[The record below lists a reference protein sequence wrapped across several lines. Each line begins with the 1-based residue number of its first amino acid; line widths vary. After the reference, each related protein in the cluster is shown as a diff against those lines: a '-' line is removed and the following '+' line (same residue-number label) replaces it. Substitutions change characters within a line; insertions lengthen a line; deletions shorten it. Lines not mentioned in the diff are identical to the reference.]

1 MKKRVQTIIVIICI
15 GDIIVSL
22 ILIDGPGINIAVI
35 IISLFF
41 LGILYY
47 IVRKLLYLEELLLAI
62 NRREDNKEIHEKI
75 M

>member
-1 MKKRVQTIIVIICI
+1 MKKRVNTIFVIICI
-15 GDIIVSL
+15 VDIIVSL
-22 ILIDGPGINIAVI
+22 ILTDVPGINIAVI

>member
-1 MKKRVQTIIVIICI
+1 MKKRVNTIFVIICI
-15 GDIIVSL
+15 VDIIVSL
-22 ILIDGPGINIAVI
+22 ILIDAPGINIAVI

-47 IVRKLLYLEELLLAI
+47 IVRKLLYLEGLLLAI

>member
-1 MKKRVQTIIVIICI
+1 MKKRVNTIFVIICI
-15 GDIIVSL
+15 VDIIVSL
-22 ILIDGPGINIAVI
+22 ILIDVPGINIAVI

-47 IVRKLLYLEELLLAI
+47 IVRKLLYLEGLLLAI

>member
-1 MKKRVQTIIVIICI
+1 MKKRVKTIFVIICI
-15 GDIIVSL
+15 VDIIVSL
-22 ILIDGPGINIAVI
+22 ILIDVPGINIAVI

>member
-1 MKKRVQTIIVIICI
+1 MKKRVNTIFVIICI
-15 GDIIVSL
+15 VDIIVSL
-22 ILIDGPGINIAVI
+22 ILIDVPGINIAVI

-47 IVRKLLYLEELLLAI
+47 IVRKPLYLEELLLAI

>member
-1 MKKRVQTIIVIICI
+1 MKKRVNTIFVIICI
-15 GDIIVSL
+15 VDIIVSL
-22 ILIDGPGINIAVI
+22 ILIDVPGINIAVI
-35 IISLFF
+35 IIGLFF

>member
-1 MKKRVQTIIVIICI
+1 MKKRVNTIFVIICI
-15 GDIIVSL
+15 VDIIVSL
-22 ILIDGPGINIAVI
+22 ILIDVPGINIAVI

-47 IVRKLLYLEELLLAI
+47 IVRKLLYLEELLFAI